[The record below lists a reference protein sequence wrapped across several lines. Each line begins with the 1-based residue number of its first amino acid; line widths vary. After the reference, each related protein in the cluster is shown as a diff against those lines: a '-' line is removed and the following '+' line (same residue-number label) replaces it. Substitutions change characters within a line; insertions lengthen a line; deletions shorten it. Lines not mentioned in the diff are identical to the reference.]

1 MRRAVLCKLRLL
13 FIFRAAGEIVIEN
26 YRNELNFFVKK
37 YNEYGSWWKII
48 NPSLFFSAT
57 MPSCT
62 ETAKDVSEGGAVYNT
77 DNFAAAGAGTVIDSL
92 YAIKKAVYE
101 DKITTFGHLLKA
113 MKEDFRDDEI
123 LRQYLLHKVPKFCK
137 DKDATEF
144 GKKVMDDLAEC
155 LGGQANYR
163 GGKFEP
169 SLFAFYSYNWFKNV
183 TIATADGRKSESAL
197 SRGVNPSESTENI
210 NIAALLDAIKTMDY
224 TKYPGGAVIYMD
236 IPLMYKTPQPS
247 LFASVMRA
255 FCENGGSIMDF
266 NVISRNALLEAQ
278 KNPETHKNIVVR
290 VCGYSA
296 YFHTLTAEMQNEVIQ
311 RTQR

>member
-1 MRRAVLCKLRLL
+1 
-13 FIFRAAGEIVIEN
+13 
-26 YRNELNFFVKK
+26 
-37 YNEYGSWWKII
+37 
-48 NPSLFFSAT
+48 
-57 MPSCT
+57 
-62 ETAKDVSEGGAVYNT
+62 
-77 DNFAAAGAGTVIDSL
+77 
-92 YAIKKAVYE
+92 
-101 DKITTFGHLLKA
+101 
-113 MKEDFRDDEI
+113 
-123 LRQYLLHKVPKFCK
+123 
-137 DKDATEF
+137 
-144 GKKVMDDLAEC
+144 
-155 LGGQANYR
+155 
-163 GGKFEP
+163 
-169 SLFAFYSYNWFKNV
+169 
-183 TIATADGRKSESAL
+183 
-197 SRGVNPSESTENI
+197 
-210 NIAALLDAIKTMDY
+210 MDY